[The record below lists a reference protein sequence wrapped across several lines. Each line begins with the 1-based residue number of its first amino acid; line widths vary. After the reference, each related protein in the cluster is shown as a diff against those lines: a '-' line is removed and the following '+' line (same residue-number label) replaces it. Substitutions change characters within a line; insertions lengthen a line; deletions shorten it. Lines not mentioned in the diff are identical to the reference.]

1 MKRILIVTDSLGAPR
16 DVNGEKIEYEDTWI
30 YKLKNNYINIIDVDV
45 IFITIN
51 GLDSNQLLQLTN
63 DKLKLYNADLILF
76 QFGIVD
82 CAPRV
87 LRNIEIKIISILK
100 LSGLVKKIISKYH
113 SKLSNLRNI
122 QSINIYEFEQ
132 NVKRIYEI
140 LSNID
145 IKVIHIP
152 IAPPCSKYIQHSP
165 YINKNINNYNNI
177 LKKYSD
183 IFLHNSYLDI
193 EIENIFLSDLHHL
206 NKLGHELLF
215 KNIKNSIK
223 NLIGK

>member
-30 YKLKNNYINIIDVDV
+30 YKLKNNYINSIDVDV

-87 LRNIEIKIISILK
+87 LKNIEIKIISILR
-100 LSGLVKKIISKYH
+100 LSGLIKKIISKYH

-122 QSINIYEFEQ
+122 QSINIYEFEK
-132 NVKRIYEI
+132 NVKRIYE
-140 LSNID
+140 
-145 IKVIHIP
+145 
-152 IAPPCSKYIQHSP
+152 
-165 YINKNINNYNNI
+165 
-177 LKKYSD
+177 
-183 IFLHNSYLDI
+183 
-193 EIENIFLSDLHHL
+193 
-206 NKLGHELLF
+206 
-215 KNIKNSIK
+215 
-223 NLIGK
+223 